1 MAHRGGLAG
10 VKHEYMEIGEV
21 NFSWPGHNGTL
32 QDFGAVNYTMPSG
45 DFLTSIFPYS
55 IFKGFICS
63 ISFAYKRHKFFFYF
77 QVRGIGRGVLCGGY
91 HNILYSR

>member
-10 VKHEYMEIGEV
+10 EKHEYMEIGEV

-45 DFLTSIFPYS
+45 DFLTLFSRIRFS
-55 IFKGFICS
+55 KDL
-63 ISFAYKRHKFFFYF
+63 FALYL
-77 QVRGIGRGVLCGGY
+77 LCRC
-91 HNILYSR
+91 LQKT